1 MNLPLL
7 RETEKF
13 PFAAAF
19 FASVIVSISG
29 FPSLVCL
36 WSVPDDL
43 RVRTNQDIISP
54 SLKFFTAGCIYN
66 FVVFPL
72 MYLSHLT

>member
-43 RVRTNQDIISP
+43 RVRNESGYNLPIAPVFHLLS
-54 SLKFFTAGCIYN
+54 SL
-66 FVVFPL
+66 
-72 MYLSHLT
+72 